1 MRVEWPRRGLL
12 GVALLLSAC
21 SQQPIS
27 DGPDSGASLPPPN
40 VPRVEPRPI
49 IEPLSPIGNHSPY
62 RVAGDTYRVLAR
74 SEGYSEK
81 GLASWYGPKFHGKLT
96 SNQEVYD
103 MYAFSAAHKTLPLP
117 SYARVTNLGNQ
128 RTVIVR
134 INDRGP
140 FVGDRIIDL
149 SYAAAQKLDMIDA
162 GVAEVEVT
170 TLLPQDGV
178 DLARPDVVSA
188 TFVYLQVGAFS
199 MRDNALRLVRQL
211 KQAGIE
217 SAQVLSGELSPGQPI
232 HRVQIGPL
240 ESESVA
246 DQLSEQIVAMG
257 LNQPKVVF
265 Q

>member
-1 MRVEWPRRGLL
+1 MRAESLRGGLL
-12 GVALLLSAC
+12 IGVVLLVAC
-21 SQQPIS
+21 GQQPQKPVTEPAVAIS
-27 DGPDSGASLPPPN
+27 PPS
-40 VPRVEPRPI
+40 VPRIEPTPI
-49 IEPLSPIGNHSPY
+49 IEPLSPVGNHSPY

-74 SEGYSEK
+74 SEGYSET

-103 MYAFSAAHKTLPLP
+103 MYAYSAAHKTLPLP
-117 SYARVTNLGNQ
+117 SYARVTNLKNQ

-140 FVGDRIIDL
+140 FVGERIIDL
-149 SYAAAQKLDMIDA
+149 SYAAAQKLDMIND
-162 GVAEVEVT
+162 GVAEVEMR
-170 TLLPQDGV
+170 TLLPHDGV
-178 DLARPDVVSA
+178 DMARPDVVSA

-199 MRDNALRLVRQL
+199 MRDNALGLVRQL
-211 KQAGIE
+211 KTAGIE

-246 DQLSEQIVAMG
+246 DQLSEKIVAMG